1 MTSNDLMTILLS
13 DDALQRIDADVI
25 EATAARLIRYR
36 DLLLRARIVVPSAF
50 MKDIE
55 EALK

>member
-1 MTSNDLMTILLS
+1 MTHDDLMTILLS
-13 DDALQRIDADVI
+13 DDAIQRIDADVI

-36 DLLLRARIVVPSAF
+36 ELLRRARIVVPPAF
-50 MKDIE
+50 LKDID